1 MGAFSGCGGVY
12 RSRLSHRTVPH
23 PTNRLGR
30 VHRVFVPEGLSAA
43 EREAWIAD
51 HRASLPP
58 NDLVIYRTIIDWP
71 PKGVEA
77 DGAGAEEA

>member
-1 MGAFSGCGGVY
+1 MTTG
-12 RSRLSHRTVPH
+12 RLQR
-23 PTNRLGR
+23 RLGALEANSANKPGQ

-71 PKGVEA
+71 PKGAQA

>member
-1 MGAFSGCGGVY
+1 MTTERLRRSLGALETKSA
-12 RSRLSHRTVPH
+12 
-23 PTNRLGR
+23 NRLGQ

-71 PKGVEA
+71 PRA
-77 DGAGAEEA
+77 DGAGGMPGAEGA

>member
-1 MGAFSGCGGVY
+1 MTTGRLQRRLGALEAESA
-12 RSRLSHRTVPH
+12 
-23 PTNRLGR
+23 NRLGQ

-71 PKGVEA
+71 PRA
-77 DGAGAEEA
+77 DGAGGMPGAEEA

>member
-1 MGAFSGCGGVY
+1 MTTGRLQRRLGALEAESA
-12 RSRLSHRTVPH
+12 
-23 PTNRLGR
+23 NRLGQ

-71 PKGVEA
+71 PKGAQA
-77 DGAGAEEA
+77 DGACTASGVEEA